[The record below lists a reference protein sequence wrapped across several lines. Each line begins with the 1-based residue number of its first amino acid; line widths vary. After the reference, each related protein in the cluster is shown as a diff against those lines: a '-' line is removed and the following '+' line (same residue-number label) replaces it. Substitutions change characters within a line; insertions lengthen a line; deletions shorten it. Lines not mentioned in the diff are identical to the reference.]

1 MNENPKS
8 LELLVPE
15 FTKQRGLGLGALGD
29 PATSRCLRL
38 VITYGA
44 DPRATGSPSRPR
56 EV

>member
-29 PATSRCLRL
+29 PRDLQVSEVSHHLRCRSESNRIP
-38 VITYGA
+38 VPPA
-44 DPRATGSPSRPR
+44 
-56 EV
+56 